1 MFQKVVSTIAI
12 FVLIVTLCFI
22 GLALYHQKNTL
33 NYPPV
38 VASCPDYWDVSGNL
52 CINSKN
58 LGKPN
63 CNRPM
68 DFTTAQWS
76 SSSTGTCTKYDWATK
91 CNLTWDGITD
101 NGDVCGNK
109 YDKYDNEK

>member
-12 FVLIVTLCFI
+12 FVLIITLCFI
-22 GLALYHQKNTL
+22 GLSLYRQKNTL

-38 VASCPDYWDVSGNL
+38 VASCPDYWDISGNL
-52 CINSKN
+52 CINSMN
-58 LGKPN
+58 LGKSN
-63 CNRPM
+63 CNVPM
-68 DFTTAQWS
+68 DFTTSQWNS
-76 SSSTGTCTKYDWATK
+76 NESKCNKYTWATK

-101 NGDVCGNK
+101 NGDVCGSK